1 MSEIGTVGV
10 VGAGTMGHG
19 IAQVAAQA
27 GFAVRLVDL
36 SPEALAKGLAAIGGS
51 LEKLAAK
58 RIELCSLGLR
68 FSKRESRILGK
79 PLRKPR
85 VVERFQPYRVAPPL
99 IRRFTLKPGMMP
111 IIVSGMDSMITPGS
125 A

>member
-51 LEKLAAK
+51 LGKLAAK
-58 RIELCSLGLR
+58 GRLTAEEAAAAAAALAA
-68 FSKRESRILGK
+68 REG
-79 PLRKPR
+79 
-85 VVERFQPYRVAPPL
+85 QAA
-99 IRRFTLKPGMMP
+99 T
-111 IIVSGMDSMITPGS
+111 
-125 A
+125 AH